1 MADASSFDVVSEV
14 DLQEV
19 DNAVNQALKEI
30 GQRYDFKN
38 SKSSIELKRAE
49 KELHLASDD
58 ESRLKAVVEI
68 LQGRIVKRGI
78 SLKALDLQK
87 VEQAFGGT
95 ARQVVKIVS
104 GLPMDAAKDIVK
116 RIKDSKLKV
125 QASIQEN
132 KVRVSCKSRD
142 DLQAVIQMLRGSSDI
157 KVPLQFVNYR

>member
-1 MADASSFDVVSEV
+1 MVSEV

-38 SKSSIELKRAE
+38 SKSSIELKRTE
-49 KELHLASDD
+49 KELHLSSDD

-78 SLKALDLQK
+78 SLKALDAQK

-132 KVRVSCKSRD
+132 KVRVSGKSRD
-142 DLQAVIQMLRGSSDI
+142 DLQAVIQMLRGSADI

>member
-1 MADASSFDVVSEV
+1 MPDQSSFDIVSEV

-30 GQRYDFKN
+30 GQRYDFKG
-38 SKSSIELKRAE
+38 SVSSIELKRAE

-68 LQGRIVKRGI
+68 LQGKLVKRGVP
-78 SLKALDLQK
+78 LKAMDYQK

-95 ARQVVKIVS
+95 ARQVVKVIS
-104 GLPMDAAKDIVK
+104 GLPPEAAKDIVK

-125 QASIQEN
+125 QAAIQDQ
-132 KVRVSCKSRD
+132 KIRVSGKKKD
-142 DLQAVIQMLRGSSDI
+142 DLQAVIQMLKNAPDI
-157 KVPLQFVNYR
+157 KVALQFTNYR

>member
-68 LQGRIVKRGI
+68 LQGRIVPTP
-78 SLKALDLQK
+78 LDLDDYP
-87 VEQAFGGT
+87 
-95 ARQVVKIVS
+95 S
-104 GLPMDAAKDIVK
+104 GRCLPA
-116 RIKDSKLKV
+116 
-125 QASIQEN
+125 
-132 KVRVSCKSRD
+132 
-142 DLQAVIQMLRGSSDI
+142 RGSRTESS
-157 KVPLQFVNYR
+157 QR